1 MLQKMSVDKNIKKKE
16 GFQGQKGI
24 IIPRKILNDLVEKNK
39 IVNSLY
45 ITDIG
50 FYPNARFH
58 YRERSNGSEQNILI
72 CCVEGKGEITI
83 QKEKYILN
91 SGEFVV
97 IPAKVEHK
105 YASDENNPWSIY
117 WVHFK
122 GSVGHSIID
131 LINKKMLGHKG
142 VLHNVENIVTLFEE
156 IYSQLENGYSSDNL
170 TYSNMC
176 FWHFITSCIYK
187 NQKDSSNIEQSKDSI
202 DMAIE
207 FLKVNSDKSLSL
219 HDIANEVNLST
230 SHLSFLFRSKTGFS
244 PIEFFNHL
252 KMQKACQHLLFT
264 ENRIK
269 EISFKLGIN
278 DQYYFSRLF
287 KKVMGVSPEEYRK
300 KRRL

>member
-1 MLQKMSVDKNIKKKE
+1 MLQEHNIKKKE

-24 IIPRKILNDLVEKNK
+24 IIPRKILNHLAEKNK
-39 IVNSLY
+39 IASALY

-50 FYPNARFH
+50 FYPKARFH
-58 YRERSNGSEQNILI
+58 YRERLNGSEQNILI

-83 QKEKYILN
+83 QKVKYVLN

-97 IPAKVEHK
+97 IPAKVDHK
-105 YASDENNPWSIY
+105 YVSDENNPWSIY

-122 GSVGHSIID
+122 GSIGHSIID
-131 LINKKMLGHKG
+131 LVNKKMLGPKG
-142 VLHNVENIVTLFEE
+142 VLHDVENIVKLFEE

-187 NQKDSSNIEQSKDSI
+187 NQRDSAHIGHQKDSI
-202 DMAIE
+202 DKAIE
-207 FLKVNSDKSLSL
+207 FLKINSTKSLSL
-219 HDIANEVNLST
+219 QDIANQVNLSP
-230 SHLSFLFRSKTGFS
+230 SHLSFLFRNKTGFS
-244 PIEFFNHL
+244 PIEYFNHL

-269 EISFKLGIN
+269 EISFELGIN

-300 KRRL
+300 KRRE